1 MFLNLPAVSKWP
13 IVSFVLLMFLVG
25 CSGFKYA
32 EKVDPARLDQKVQKK
47 SSRVHA
53 QANDWRNSGVI
64 VQRNASYQISARGRW
79 RAGIL
84 CGWTSPSGVET
95 HRSSCPPVNNVV
107 RKWSAGALIGKIG
120 ENGEPFGVGYEYLFT
135 PKEEGTLYEK
145 NITGTGVHTQA
156 VGIGAEWKSETT
168 MVDIFFKNNVVYDI
182 KSRTSSKTKVHY

>member
-1 MFLNLPAVSKWP
+1 
-13 IVSFVLLMFLVG
+13 MFLVG

-135 PKEEGTLYEK
+135 RKRRNPL
-145 NITGTGVHTQA
+145 
-156 VGIGAEWKSETT
+156 
-168 MVDIFFKNNVVYDI
+168 
-182 KSRTSSKTKVHY
+182 